1 MHFFLLCTL
10 MMLKYK
16 HVLPTVHKTA
26 AILLQDGSLPFARS
40 ISDTQSEFRLLS
52 KLTELL
58 MKHGDQ
64 EEALQYATLAVQIAG
79 KTGTCRHGASGP
91 TPQDGSLSS
100 EETNES
106 CRCCSGVTTN
116 ERTAY
121 HRLATV
127 YYNLQQYEMAENYYL
142 KCLAFCPAVLQQPA
156 EARYYT
162 KLYSRLGNFTL
173 HKLKVGEQTPA
184 GATTRSDT
192 ARHTR
197 QRGIRVKK
205 KVFLNND

>member
-1 MHFFLLCTL
+1 M
-10 MMLKYK
+10 
-16 HVLPTVHKTA
+16 
-26 AILLQDGSLPFARS
+26 PFARS
-40 ISDTQSEFRLLS
+40 ISDTHSEFRLLS

-79 KTGTCRHGASGP
+79 KTGTDASQPAPPDGRSSFEEANELKATLS
-91 TPQDGSLSS
+91 TP
-100 EETNES
+100 E
-106 CRCCSGVTTN
+106 CCHFCLGVATN

-142 KCLAFCPAVLQQPA
+142 KCLSFCPAVLQQPA

-162 KLYSRLGNFTL
+162 KLYCRLGNFTL
-173 HKLKVGEQTPA
+173 HKLKVDERSPA
-184 GATTRSDT
+184 GTT
-192 ARHTR
+192 A
-197 QRGIRVKK
+197 Q
-205 KVFLNND
+205 